1 MTESI
6 EVRPGALAKPFHAPI
21 AAVLVDGALPGEI
34 QNFGK
39 AARAAAAAFIAETA
53 WQRRPETPAI
63 ALESIGA
70 EEEGGL
76 RRMRLAV
83 INRDKP
89 FLVDSIAGTIASF
102 GLAIE
107 RLLHPVVPVAR
118 DKDGRLT
125 AIGKKAGKDAAC
137 ESLFYV
143 EIERADAKDRR
154 ALVAAIR
161 ETLGDVRAAVRDWP
175 KMQVALRADAE
186 SLGDTEGA
194 ALLRWLLG
202 GNFTQLGHEI
212 RLNDGT
218 IESALGI
225 AGTGGVPVLADS
237 SLDLARK
244 WLATK
249 GNAAPLVVKS
259 NRISSVHRRAPLD
272 VLIVPVVRG
281 GKIAG
286 VSIHSGLWT
295 SAALAAA
302 PGKVPVLRDGLAR
315 IQDKYGFSAT
325 GHAGK
330 ALAHALSELPHDLLI
345 GFTSE
350 QLEETALTAMSLADR
365 PRPALLLQ
373 KSPLGR
379 HLFALVWL
387 PRDEVST
394 ARRVAIGAMLAD
406 AADATV
412 LSWAMELD
420 DGDVALIRYALD
432 LREGGRMPD
441 TAALDR
447 RLVQMVRGWVP
458 GVEAALGELGEGQRG
473 ATRLALRHAAP
484 FPQGYRTAAARK
496 KRPATSLRLA
506 GSRPADRPVAPVP
519 RRERRGAAQDLPSRR
534 SLALSDAVPVLE
546 NFGFRVI
553 EEMPTALPTT
563 RRASSTNSWSRHG
576 RPGILR
582 RRPRCSKARS
592 PRCWRA
598 APRMTR
604 STG

>member
-1 MTESI
+1 MTDSI
-6 EVRPGALAKPFHAPI
+6 EVRPSALAKPFHAPI
-21 AAVLVDGALPGEI
+21 AAALVDGALPGEI

-39 AARAAAAAFIAETA
+39 SARAAAAAFVAETA

-89 FLVDSIAGTIASF
+89 FLVDSIAGAIASF

-118 DKDGRLT
+118 DKDGKLV
-125 AIGKKAGKDAAC
+125 AIGKKAGKDAAL
-137 ESLFYV
+137 ESLVYV

-175 KMQVALRADAE
+175 RMQVALRNDAE
-186 SLGDTEGA
+186 ALGDTEGA
-194 ALLRWLLG
+194 ALLRWFLD
-202 GNFTQLGHEI
+202 GNFTQLGHQI

-218 IESALGI
+218 IEASLGI
-225 AGTGGVPVLADS
+225 AGTDGAPILADA

-244 WLATK
+244 WLAAK
-249 GNAAPLVVKS
+249 GNKAPLIVKS
-259 NRISSVHRRAPLD
+259 NRIASVHRRAPLD
-272 VLIVPVVRG
+272 VLIAPVVRDRKTVG
-281 GKIAG
+281 L
-286 VSIHSGLWT
+286 SIHSGLWT

-302 PGKVPVLRDGLAR
+302 PGKVPVLREGLAH

-345 GFTSE
+345 GFTLD
-350 QLEETALTAMSLADR
+350 QLEETALTAMSLEDR
-365 PRPALLLQ
+365 PRPALMLQ

-394 ARRVAIGAMLAD
+394 ARRVAIGTMLEE
-406 AADATV
+406 AANATV

-420 DGDVALIRYALD
+420 DGNVALIRYALD
-432 LREGGRMPD
+432 LRDGGDMPD
-441 TAALDR
+441 GAALDR
-447 RLVQMVRGWVP
+447 RLVQMVRGWLP
-458 GVEAALGELGEGQRG
+458 GVEAALGELGEGQR
-473 ATRLALRHAAP
+473 
-484 FPQGYRTAAARK
+484 AAARLAM
-496 KRPATSLRLA
+496 RYANAFPGGYRIAYGPEEGARDIARLGALTDAADRGSRLFRREGDAANQLRLKIYHA
-506 GSRPADRPVAPVP
+506 GGLIP
-519 RRERRGAAQDLPSRR
+519 
-534 SLALSDAVPVLE
+534 LSDAVPVLE
-546 NFGFRVI
+546 HFGFRVL
-553 EEMPTALPTT
+553 EEIRPRSMP
-563 RRASSTNSWSRHG
+563 ASSAISTIS
-576 RPGILR
+576 
-582 RRPRCSKARS
+582 CSKPPRTRTICS
-592 PRCWRA
+592 P
-598 APRMTR
+598 APT
-604 STG
+604 